1 MVRMIIILVVFVL
14 FYGVISISFTS
25 AAEQVANLSIRE
37 QATNYFNE
45 SKNIFYELTAN
56 NFSVQRANDSLKQVE
71 DAYNA
76 QILLK
81 TQGRSNDFSRVI
93 DYCEQIKMI
102 RDNAFLSRD
111 EITALMKFYDEI
123 FEEVEGLN
131 TTSVDM
137 LFAEINNEID
147 NERYEKVPDLVNKAY
162 DEIVKVQSENTTLK
176 LFYKSTAR
184 GIMNFIAGNWII
196 LSSLIIGGIVLFVF
210 YKKAIYHWIINRKIS
225 MLELRKQTLK
235 KMIMQAQL
243 DYFQHGKMSDGDYSV
258 KTKKLAELI
267 RDIDRQIPL
276 LREELAKIGEMG
288 EEKKE

>member
-37 QATNYFNE
+37 QATNCFNE

-243 DYFQHGKMSDGDYSV
+243 GYFQHGKMSDGDYSV